1 MHNGQCQCQCRW
13 RHSSTIR
20 TPCIDLV
27 CVAQMSQNNT
37 CVFSSRHFRQNAVNT
52 RWACVWRRNKHKTND
67 CFLGLIFEIRKRQRF
82 YILRRQLW
90 EIKIWE
96 RNCQHNGEWFK
107 RVWPTGV
114 TFFIKK
120 CFLYSIPSKYCF
132 LFCFSFLVKHLF
144 NRNRTGY
151 TRQGKQK
158 QNLPFRLWIFNT
170 INTEQQMFVVNFCK
184 QKHPFWTTE
193 LHGHGVSSAN
203 QQQKKGHLSICCVS
217 GWSVSHAKLPTY
229 ICSIWHER
237 QSGLERVCVCV
248 TSDRDDDDDRE
259 RNLHTHFN
267 TTRRAKQCQWHIAK
281 CIRRGICMMKGC
293 GSRSSR
299 KRKEGR

>member
-1 MHNGQCQCQCRW
+1 MVNANVNADEDTLARYEP
-13 RHSSTIR
+13 R
-20 TPCIDLV
+20 TDLV

-37 CVFSSRHFRQNAVNT
+37 CVSSTRHFRQNAVNT

-144 NRNRTGY
+144 KRNRTGY

-158 QNLPFRLWIFNT
+158 QNPPFRLWIFNT

-203 QQQKKGHLSICCVS
+203 QQQKKDTYPSVVFRAEAFRMPNCQHTYVPFDTNVNLGLSVCVS
-217 GWSVSHAKLPTY
+217 VCHFWSGRRR
-229 ICSIWHER
+229 W
-237 QSGLERVCVCV
+237 SG
-248 TSDRDDDDDRE
+248 TK
-259 RNLHTHFN
+259 F
-267 TTRRAKQCQWHIAK
+267 AYAF
-281 CIRRGICMMKGC
+281 
-293 GSRSSR
+293 
-299 KRKEGR
+299 